1 MAKIFEAISDH
12 KTPPTYNFFSRG
24 KWQGSKSGQT
34 TEVISPVDGSVVGR
48 LQVVTKEEIDQGIE
62 VARRGQK
69 EWEKLPVYKR
79 VKILHLAAD
88 WTREEEHFLSTLL
101 VKEIGKTKDEAKSEV
116 LRTAEMIDLF
126 AQEARTIRGETLESD
141 RFPGFDKGKEAIV
154 DPVAHG
160 LILAI
165 APFNYPLNLSASKI
179 APALV
184 TGNACIFKPP
194 TYGGI
199 AALHLVRIFEKA
211 GVPGGIL
218 ASVTGTGAEIGD
230 YLVSHPGIDMIA
242 YTGSSKVGKAIAKRA
257 GMIPLLFECGGNN
270 PALVLDNANLDLAAL
285 EIIKGSF
292 SFSGQRCTAIKY
304 VLATSETMDKLIPK
318 LKKTLKEQIKMGDPR
333 DPKTRRAGPLVT
345 LDAAMEVENR
355 IIKAKVA
362 GAKILTGG
370 KRNGNYVEPTILD
383 NVKPREEIVRCET
396 FGPVLSLIRVKN
408 INEAI
413 EIINSSDYGLQASV
427 FTQDEG
433 TGIALAKK
441 IEVGTVQINYS
452 PQRGPD
458 HFPFL
463 GVKGSGV
470 GVQGIRYTLEA
481 MTRPKSVVLNKPE

>member
-1 MAKIFEAISDH
+1 MAGIFEGISDH
-12 KTPPTYNFFSRG
+12 KTPPTYKFFSRG
-24 KWQGSKSGQT
+24 KWWDSKSGKT
-34 TEVISPVDGSVVGR
+34 TEIISPVDGHVLGR
-48 LQVVTKEEIDQGIE
+48 LQVVTKEEIDQAIE
-62 VARRGQK
+62 DARRGQK
-69 EWEKLPVYKR
+69 EWEKLAVDKR
-79 VKILHLAAD
+79 AKILHLAAD
-88 WTREEEHFLSTLL
+88 WIKEEEHYLSTLL
-101 VKEIGKTKDEAKSEV
+101 VKEIGKPASSAKSEV
-116 LRTAEMIDLF
+116 LRTAEMINLF
-126 AQEARTIRGETLESD
+126 AQEIRTIRGETLESD
-141 RFPGFDKGKEAIV
+141 LFPGFEKGQEAIV
-154 DPVAHG
+154 DKVARG
-160 LILAI
+160 VILAI

-184 TGNACIFKPP
+184 TGNACVFKPP

-211 GVPGGIL
+211 GVPGGVL
-218 ASVTGTGAEIGD
+218 AAVTGSGSEIGD
-230 YLVSHPGIDMIA
+230 YLVSHPQINMITF
-242 YTGSSKVGKAIAKRA
+242 TGSSKIGKAIAKKA
-257 GMIPLLFECGGNN
+257 GMITLLFECGGNN
-270 PALVLDNANLDLAAL
+270 PALVLDNANLEMAAL
-285 EIIKGSF
+285 EIVKGAF

-304 VLATSETMDKLIPK
+304 VLATNEVMDKLVPK
-318 LKKTLKEQIKMGDPR
+318 LKKVTKEMIKMGDPR
-333 DPKTRRAGPLVT
+333 SPKTKRAGPLIT

-362 GAKILTGG
+362 GAKILIGG
-370 KRNGNYVEPTILD
+370 KREKNYVEPTILD
-383 NVKPREEIVRCET
+383 KVKSSLEIVSCET

-413 EIINSSDYGLQASV
+413 EIINSSDYGLQASI

-441 IEVGTVQINYS
+441 IEVGTIQINSS

>member
-1 MAKIFEAISDH
+1 MAKIFEAISDN
-12 KTPPTYNFFSRG
+12 KTPPAYKFFSRG
-24 KWQGSKSGQT
+24 KWWQSKSDKA
-34 TEVISPVDGSVVGR
+34 TEIVSPVDGSIVGR
-48 LQVVTKEEIDQGIE
+48 LQIVTKEEIDQTIE
-62 VARRGQK
+62 DAKRGQK
-69 EWEKLPVYKR
+69 EWERLAVDKR

-88 WTREEEHFLSTLL
+88 WVREEEHYLSTLL
-101 VKEIGKTKDEAKSEV
+101 VKEVGKPVGSAKSEV
-116 LRTAEMIDLF
+116 LRTADMIDLF
-126 AQEARTIRGETLESD
+126 AQEARTQRGETLESD
-141 RFPGFDKGKEAIV
+141 LFPGFEKGKTAIIDRAARGV
-154 DPVAHG
+154 V
-160 LILAI
+160 LAI

-194 TYGGI
+194 THGGI
-199 AALHLVRIFEKA
+199 SALHLVRIFEKA
-211 GVPGGIL
+211 GVPGGVL
-218 ASVTGTGAEIGD
+218 AAVTGGGSEIGD
-230 YLVSHPGIDMIA
+230 YLVSHPQINMITF
-242 YTGSSKVGKAIAKRA
+242 TGSSKVGKAIAKKS
-257 GMIPLLFECGGNN
+257 GMITLLFECGGNN
-270 PALVLDNANLDLAAL
+270 PALVLGNANLGTTAL
-285 EIIKGSF
+285 EIVKGAF

-304 VLATSETMDKLIPK
+304 VLATDETMDKLIPK
-318 LKKTLKEQIKMGDPR
+318 LKKVTKEIIKMGDPR
-333 DPKTRRAGPLVT
+333 SPKTKKAGPLIS

-355 IIKAKVA
+355 IIKAKVD
-362 GAKILTGG
+362 GAKVLTGG
-370 KRNGNYVEPTILD
+370 KREKNYVEPTILD
-383 NVKPREEIVRCET
+383 NVKPREEIVNCET

-413 EIINSSDYGLQASV
+413 EIINCSDYGLQASI

-441 IEVGTVQINYS
+441 IDVGTVQINFS